1 LPFVWD
7 CSIVC
12 DQARTSKGALMLQAL
27 TFETALGQH
36 LSFME
41 AVFSALFD
49 MDECMMVRR

>member
-1 LPFVWD
+1 
-7 CSIVC
+7 
-12 DQARTSKGALMLQAL
+12 MLQAL